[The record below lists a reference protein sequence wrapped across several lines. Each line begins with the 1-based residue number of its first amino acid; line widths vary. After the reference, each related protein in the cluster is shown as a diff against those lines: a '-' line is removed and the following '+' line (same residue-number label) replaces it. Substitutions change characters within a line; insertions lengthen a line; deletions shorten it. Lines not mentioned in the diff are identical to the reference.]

1 MLALAAFGAL
11 CFVLAVAGGLAGLVL
26 GNLRLPFA
34 VSASD
39 TVSAGGGAN
48 VAISGV
54 AALAATVA
62 HVRAGRVNWRMF
74 GWLAPA
80 SLVGGFFGG
89 LAANAVPGDTLRL
102 LIAAVLFYGAWELS
116 RWRPA
121 VPAPDPAPA
130 AQSPAAQTPAAQ
142 TPAAQTPAAQSP
154 ASQSPASQVPASA
167 ATSPA
172 TGRQE
177 VLPPAAPIGLT
188 TGRERLVVTAIGLIV
203 GVLGGAVG
211 LILGSLRMPALLR
224 FTAER
229 PQMLVGTNL
238 AAGVLV
244 GIAGAAGHLTG
255 GAEGFDPKLFAVGAA
270 CSAPG
275 AWFGARLT
283 GRLSTLALV
292 RAIAL
297 IVLAAAVIITVQAID

>member
-1 MLALAAFGAL
+1 VLELAAFGAL

-34 VSASD
+34 VAASE

-54 AALAATVA
+54 AALAATIA

-80 SLVGGFFGG
+80 SLVGGFGGG
-89 LAANAVPGDTLRL
+89 LAANAVPGDSLRL
-102 LIAAVLFYGAWELS
+102 LIAAVLFYGAWELA
-116 RWRPA
+116 RWRS
-121 VPAPDPAPA
+121 PAPEQTDPDLVTGPPV
-130 AQSPAAQTPAAQ
+130 AQPPVAQPSVAQ
-142 TPAAQTPAAQSP
+142 
-154 ASQSPASQVPASA
+154 
-167 ATSPA
+167 
-172 TGRQE
+172 
-177 VLPPAAPIGLT
+177 PPMTPIGLT
-188 TGRERLVVTAIGLIV
+188 TAKEKLVISAIGLVV
-203 GVLGGAVG
+203 GALGGAVG

-244 GIAGAAGHLTG
+244 GIAGAVGHLTA
-255 GAEGFDPKLFAVGAA
+255 GAEGFDLRLFVVGAI

-283 GRLSTLALV
+283 GRLSTAALV

-297 IVLAAAVIITVQAID
+297 IVFAAAVMITVQAFD

>member
-1 MLALAAFGAL
+1 MLEFAAFGAL

-34 VSASD
+34 VSASE

-54 AALAATVA
+54 AALAATIT
-62 HVRAGRVNWRMF
+62 HIRAGRVNWRMF

-80 SLVGGFFGG
+80 SLVGGFGGG
-89 LAANAVPGDTLRL
+89 LAANAVSGDTLRL
-102 LIAAVLFYGAWELS
+102 MIAAVLFYGAWELL
-116 RWRPA
+116 RWRPP
-121 VPAPDPAPA
+121 VRE
-130 AQSPAAQTPAAQ
+130 QTEPE
-142 TPAAQTPAAQSP
+142 
-154 ASQSPASQVPASA
+154 SA
-167 ATSPA
+167 K
-172 TGRQE
+172 R
-177 VLPPAAPIGLT
+177 PPAIRPPVAHLPGAGTPGAPIGLAT
-188 TGRERLVVTAIGLIV
+188 ARERLVVSAIGLIV
-203 GVLGGAVG
+203 GALGGAVG
-211 LILGSLRMPALLR
+211 LILGSLRMPALMR
-224 FTAER
+224 FTAEQ

-244 GIAGAAGHLTG
+244 GVAGAAGHLTG
-255 GAEGFDPKLFAVGAA
+255 GAEGFDLQLFAVGAV

-283 GRLSTLALV
+283 GRLSTGALV

-297 IVLAAAVIITVQAID
+297 IVFAAAAMITVQAFD